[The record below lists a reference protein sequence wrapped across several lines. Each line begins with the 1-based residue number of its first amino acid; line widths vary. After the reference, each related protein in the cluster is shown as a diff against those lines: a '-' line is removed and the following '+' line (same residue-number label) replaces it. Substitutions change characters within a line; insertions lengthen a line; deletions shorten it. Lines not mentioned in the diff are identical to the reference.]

1 MAEIFARRA
10 VRKPVCYTVYPPSS
24 PGRFPALFLALS
36 VGLGILLLAGCGAGA
51 VTAGGSSSASGML
64 TISGQVLGGQQPMNL
79 STISLYAAGKTGL
92 ASTPRSMLTGSVT
105 TNSIGYFSISGKYAC
120 QSGDQVYIVATGGDA
135 GSGANSAIAM
145 MTALGPCATLLA
157 NASTT
162 TITINEVTTV
172 ASVYSLAAFMNSVQ
186 ALGSDATNTPSTDGL
201 AAAFA
206 TTGTLVS
213 TTSGFAPAISTG
225 NGIVP
230 QATIYSLANALA
242 ACINSTASNST
253 ACTKLFSATTVPAST
268 PTDTLQA
275 ALNVAKNPAAN
286 PTGVFGVTSATG
298 PFQPTLTAAPA
309 SWTITVAHPSDW
321 LTYHGSNAR
330 NGVQAAESTLT
341 PANVTS
347 ATFGKKFTFTVDSYL
362 FAQPLYIG
370 GIGMPDGL
378 VHNLV
383 IAASTRA
390 TVYAFDADG
399 SSTTALWSV
408 SLLPSGERYPV
419 ASDYGC
425 SNPPEAGIVGTP
437 VIDRASGTIY
447 VVSKTINSSN
457 SVFTQRLHA
466 LSLIDGSERAGSPT
480 VLSPAF
486 AGSGAGSS
494 AGSIAFNGQRQLN
507 RSALMLTSNADGSKT
522 VWVAF
527 ASHCDI
533 ANYHGIIVGLDSTS
547 LATKATFIDTPN
559 GSDGGIWMG
568 AGGLAADAAGYVYAL
583 SGNGTFDANS
593 GGMDFGD
600 AALKLAPP
608 AASATSNLM
617 TVYDYFVP
625 TDQAKLNEND
635 LDVGGAEAILFSD
648 PGSGIAP
655 NLMIAS
661 DKNGSVYLIN
671 RDNMERYDTGLGGT
685 NGDIQDFTA
694 GGTFIYNF
702 ALFNNV
708 LYTST
713 PFKAYSFTPGTQTTA
728 GSLNTTATAAPSIA
742 QTAPVVSANG
752 TANAVVWAQDTS
764 GELHA
769 YTPALTEIYNTSQ
782 AAGSRDAPAAF
793 VKFTS
798 PVIANGKVYL
808 SGSGALVV
816 YGPLP

>member
-1 MAEIFARRA
+1 MSEPFTAS
-10 VRKPVCYTVYPPSS
+10 PSLLR
-24 PGRFPALFLALS
+24 PMPFLAVLAALATLS
-36 VGLGILLLAGCGAGA
+36 LAGCGTASTAITAAGA
-51 VTAGGSSSASGML
+51 TPTPFA
-64 TISGQVLGGQQPMNL
+64 ISGQVHGGQQAVNG
-79 STISLYAAGKTGL
+79 STISLYAAGKSAL
-92 ASTPRSMLTGSVT
+92 YSTPRSMLTSSVT
-105 TNSIGYFSISGKYAC
+105 SNSSGYFTITGKYAC
-120 QSGDQVYIVATGGDA
+120 NSGDQVYIVATGGDA
-135 GSGANSAIAM
+135 GSGSNTAIAM

-157 NASTT
+157 NAGTT
-162 TITINEVTTV
+162 FIAINEVTTV
-172 ASVYSLAAFMNSVQ
+172 ASVYSLAAFMTGVQ
-186 ALGSDATNTPSTDGL
+186 ALGSDASNTPSTDAL

-213 TTSGFAPAISTG
+213 TSTGVAPLISTG

-230 QATIYSLANALA
+230 QSTIYALADALA

-253 ACTKLFSATTVPAST
+253 ACTKLFTAATVSANTPA
-268 PTDTLQA
+268 DTLQA

-286 PTGVFGVTSATG
+286 PTGVFNVATTTG

-330 NGVQAAESTLT
+330 TGVQAYETTLT

-347 ATFGKKFTFTVDSYL
+347 TTFGKKFTFTVDSYL

-383 IAASTRA
+383 IAASTHA

-408 SLLPSGERYPV
+408 SLLPTGERYPV
-419 ASDYGC
+419 AADYGSC

-437 VIDRASGTIY
+437 VIDRAGETIY
-447 VVSKTINSSN
+447 LVTKTINTSS

-466 LSLIDGSERAGSPT
+466 LSLIDGSERAGSP
-480 VLSPAF
+480 VVISPTF
-486 AGSGAGSS
+486 TGSGAGSTS
-494 AGSIAFNGQRQLN
+494 GAIAFNGQRQLN
-507 RSALMLTSNADGSKT
+507 RSALMLTANADGTRT
-522 VWVAF
+522 VWIAF

-533 ANYHGIIVGLDSTS
+533 ANYHGIIVGADAST
-547 LATKATFIDTPN
+547 LATTALFIDTPN

-568 AGGLAADAAGYVYAL
+568 AGGLTADASGYVYAL
-583 SGNGTFDANS
+583 TGNGTFDANT
-593 GGMDFGD
+593 GGTDYGD
-600 AALKLAPP
+600 AALKLVAP
-608 AASATSNLM
+608 AAGASSNLM
-617 TVYDYFVP
+617 TINDYFVP
-625 TDQAKLNEND
+625 TDQANLNSHD
-635 LDVGGAEAILFSD
+635 LDVGGAEAMLITD
-648 PGSGIAP
+648 AGSGIAQ

-671 RDNMERYDTGLGGT
+671 TANMERYDTGPGAT

-694 GGTFIYNF
+694 GGVFIYNF
-702 ALFNNV
+702 AFFNNV

-713 PFKAYSFTPGTQTTA
+713 PFKAYSFTPGTAMTA
-728 GSLNTTATAAPSIA
+728 GSFNETATAAPGIA

-752 TANAVVWAQDTS
+752 TTNGIVWTQETS

-782 AAGSRDAPAAF
+782 AAASRDAPPTF

-808 SGSGALVV
+808 SGQGSLVV